1 MKHEFFRLTSSV
13 LAAAMFCSVLVP
25 VSSAHAGMIGTQEV
39 VAHAAV
45 QGDRERINATLERAE
60 VVAILEQ
67 HGVTLEQAQQRVA
80 ALSDTEARMMSE
92 RIDQM
97 PAGGANVLGILFS
110 VFVILLVTDLLG
122 LTSVFPFTNN

>member
-1 MKHEFFRLTSSV
+1 MKHSFFRLTSSV

-25 VSSAHAGMIGTQEV
+25 VAPAHAGMIGTQEV
-39 VAHAAV
+39 VAHASAL
-45 QGDRERINATLERAE
+45 GDRERINATLERAE
-60 VVAILEQ
+60 VVTILEK

-80 ALSDTEARMMSE
+80 ALTDAEARMMSE

-110 VFVILLVTDLLG
+110 VFIILLVTDLLG
-122 LTSVFPFTNN
+122 LTNVFPFTNN

>member
-1 MKHEFFRLTSSV
+1 MKHSFFRLTSSV

-25 VSSAHAGMIGTQEV
+25 VAPAYAGMIGTQEV
-39 VAHAAV
+39 VAHTSAV
-45 QGDRERINATLERAE
+45 GDRAHISATLERAE
-60 VVAILEQ
+60 VVAMLEK

-80 ALSDTEARMMSE
+80 ALTDSEARMMSE

-110 VFVILLVTDLLG
+110 VFIILLVTDLLG
-122 LTSVFPFTNN
+122 LTNVFPFTNN